1 MAQRALKSDAEI
13 QKAVLDELKWD
24 GRVLATDVGV
34 EVNTGVVTLTETV
47 DSFAKRVAAQEA
59 AHRVSGVLDV
69 ANDIEVRIPSSAART
84 DTEIAQA
91 VRQALEW
98 DVFVPHEQIQ
108 TTVSNGFVTLT
119 GTVGLWSQR
128 NEAYRAVSTLSGVRG
143 VTNKIGVLPVE
154 HPAFEKVQE
163 TIEQALARLAEGE
176 AKRIVV
182 TVNDGEV
189 TLSGRVRSRRER
201 EAVVES
207 AGHAPG
213 VRAIRDHLI
222 IDPKI

>member
-34 EVNTGVVTLTETV
+34 EVNTGIVTLTGTV

-69 ANDIEVRIPSSAART
+69 ANDIEVRIPSSSART

-128 NEAYRAVSTLSGVRG
+128 NEASRAVSTLSGVQG
-143 VTNKIGVLPVE
+143 VTNKIEVLPVE
-154 HPAFEKVQE
+154 RPAFEKVQE
-163 TIEQALARLAEGE
+163 TIEQALARLAERE
-176 AKRIVV
+176 ARRIVV
-182 TVNDGEV
+182 TVKDGEV

>member
-34 EVNTGVVTLTETV
+34 EVNTGVVTLTGTV

-69 ANDIEVRIPSSAART
+69 ANDIEVRIPSSSART

-119 GTVGLWSQR
+119 GTIGLRSQR
-128 NEAYRAVSTLSGVRG
+128 NEAYRAVSKLSGVRG
-143 VTNKIGVLPVE
+143 VINKIEVLPVE
-154 HPAFEKVQE
+154 RPAFGKVQE
-163 TIEQALARLAEGE
+163 TIEQALARLAERE
-176 AKRIVV
+176 AKRIVI
-182 TVNDGEV
+182 TVKDGEV

-201 EAVVES
+201 QAVVES

-213 VRAIRDHLI
+213 VRVIRDHLI